1 METDKRENLGV
12 NLGLCPYYVAALDV
26 GATECRLAV
35 QMLDA
40 AYKPKGPAMVYVVRQ
55 TEMGDN
61 VVSNTEVTTRAVTKV
76 AGRMSNVLGF
86 KVKEMAVLLMAGNA
100 TVREKTYTVR
110 CTEVKAGTS
119 SKVVTEGT
127 LAVFQKQSE
136 AWQENEEASDEWQV
150 MYNSPVQYYPAR
162 PSSLSSSAGSRKA
175 SAGEEGVKRI
185 LTNPVGTFTESISSD
200 YLGVMFRKEYVN
212 RFDAVLEQSGITLTR
227 YYLEGVAVAGV
238 PEGEKKFKERHLYLH
253 LGHTKSVL
261 SEVFRRESGEL
272 QLSHYAWLVG
282 VGTKF
287 SESLAHEE
295 RGCTQEYAYE
305 TLKQEVNFDTLN
317 YDRDNLEEMVCDG
330 TFENRRSG
338 VVMSYA
344 VQAVSELARQVL
356 QELQKWYPK
365 DSYSRL
371 NIHLHLGG
379 GIAGLQGI
387 SKFLGRCF
395 ELSQE
400 TRVEMVDLPT
410 KWSGNYKVVSEQSEQ
425 QVKEESLY
433 SVLGV
438 LSQEVVRREASSV
451 AGEAIEEEKEEVAE
465 SHEAPEQATE
475 EPTEEEREEKKG
487 GGRKSLRRRV
497 LDAFQKLSQGPTD
510 PIA

>member
-1 METDKRENLGV
+1 M
-12 NLGLCPYYVAALDV
+12 
-26 GATECRLAV
+26 
-35 QMLDA
+35 
-40 AYKPKGPAMVYVVRQ
+40 
-55 TEMGDN
+55 
-61 VVSNTEVTTRAVTKV
+61 
-76 AGRMSNVLGF
+76 
-86 KVKEMAVLLMAGNA
+86 
-100 TVREKTYTVR
+100 
-110 CTEVKAGTS
+110 
-119 SKVVTEGT
+119 
-127 LAVFQKQSE
+127 
-136 AWQENEEASDEWQV
+136 
-150 MYNSPVQYYPAR
+150 
-162 PSSLSSSAGSRKA
+162 
-175 SAGEEGVKRI
+175 
-185 LTNPVGTFTESISSD
+185 
-200 YLGVMFRKEYVN
+200 
-212 RFDAVLEQSGITLTR
+212 
-227 YYLEGVAVAGV
+227 
-238 PEGEKKFKERHLYLH
+238 
-253 LGHTKSVL
+253 
-261 SEVFRRESGEL
+261 
-272 QLSHYAWLVG
+272 
-282 VGTKF
+282 
-287 SESLAHEE
+287 
-295 RGCTQEYAYE
+295 
-305 TLKQEVNFDTLN
+305 NFDTLN
-317 YDRDNLEEMVCDG
+317 YERDNLEEMVCDG

-371 NIHLHLGG
+371 NIHMHLGG

-475 EPTEEEREEKKG
+475 EPSEEEREEKKG
-487 GGRKSLRRRV
+487 GGRKSLRRRL
-497 LDAFQKLSQGPTD
+497 LDAFQSLSQGPTD